1 MKIGFIG
8 LGNVGGKL
16 AGSLLRNNF
25 DLTVRDLDENL
36 TNSLKDL
43 GAKVAKSPKE
53 LAEQSDLI
61 ITSLPSPEV
70 SAEVMESEDGI
81 LNGLSEKKI
90 WLEMSTTDE
99 NEVKRLGK
107 KVIEKKAIPLD
118 GPVSGGC
125 HRAAT
130 GNIAIFVG
138 GERKAFEKIL
148 PALTVMGRKILHT
161 GELGTASVLKV
172 ITNYLASAHL
182 VALGEAWTVAK
193 KSNLDLA
200 KTYKGIAISSGNS
213 FVHETESQVILN
225 GSYNINFT
233 MDLVLKDTSLFDN
246 LAKKLNAPLEIS
258 PQIVEIFKD
267 GQKKYGSRAWSS
279 MIVKRMEDLN
289 NINFPSDIKKLNDE
303 ELKVLSEEVRS
314 EMIDAVSKTG
324 GHLGAGL
331 GVVELTVAIHA
342 TFDTPHDRL
351 IWDVGHQAYPHKIL
365 TGRKNKIHT
374 IRQKEGLAPFPA
386 ISESEFDAFGVGHS
400 STSIS
405 AALGMTI
412 GSNDKALAVI
422 GDGALTAGMAV
433 DANVLIFERIRE
445 EIKLN
450 KGPARAIELGY
461 EKALSAIIDANI
473 TTFITA
479 VILFAIGSGPVRG
492 FSVTL
497 GLGIITSVFTAIF
510 VTRLL
515 IVIWFERRRPR
526 KVEV

>member
-25 DLTVRDLDENL
+25 DLTVRDIDENL
-36 TNSLKDL
+36 TNPLKDL

-53 LAEQSDLI
+53 LAEKTDLI

-70 SAEVMESEDGI
+70 SAEVMEADDGI
-81 LNGLSEKKI
+81 INGLSENKI

-99 NEVKRLGK
+99 NEVKRIGK

-172 ITNYLASAHL
+172 ITNYLASTHL

-289 NINFPSDIKKLNDE
+289 NINFRANGFPDE
-303 ELKVLSEEVRS
+303 LVDNEPEE
-314 EMIDAVSKTG
+314 K
-324 GHLGAGL
+324 
-331 GVVELTVAIHA
+331 
-342 TFDTPHDRL
+342 
-351 IWDVGHQAYPHKIL
+351 
-365 TGRKNKIHT
+365 
-374 IRQKEGLAPFPA
+374 
-386 ISESEFDAFGVGHS
+386 
-400 STSIS
+400 
-405 AALGMTI
+405 
-412 GSNDKALAVI
+412 
-422 GDGALTAGMAV
+422 
-433 DANVLIFERIRE
+433 
-445 EIKLN
+445 
-450 KGPARAIELGY
+450 GY
-461 EKALSAIIDANI
+461 EI
-473 TTFITA
+473 
-479 VILFAIGSGPVRG
+479 
-492 FSVTL
+492 
-497 GLGIITSVFTAIF
+497 
-510 VTRLL
+510 
-515 IVIWFERRRPR
+515 
-526 KVEV
+526 